1 MVQVIHGAQNDDFSK
16 KGAKLDEQL
25 QKIKTASIEED
36 ASRLASE
43 AGLAY
48 ADLHLF
54 PILAEDIRL
63 IPEETATEFKIA
75 LFQQSGKTAHF
86 AILDPANKSAVSYI
100 KELCDK
106 NGWKP
111 TLHVISNPS
120 LEKALA
126 IYHDAPL
133 IKSLDLM
140 RVSLTGADLENFEK
154 NFGILLDLENTL
166 QKVSTSQVIE
176 TILAGAKQMRASDIH
191 LEAEESVTRLRYRI
205 DGVLQ
210 DIGKFP
216 KSVYHLATS
225 RIKMLGKMRLNI
237 RDRAQDGHFFID
249 LDGKRIDIRV
259 NSIPGKYGENINM
272 RLLSADSLV
281 AKVENLGLRGLAYEA
296 VRAEIAKPHGM
307 ILNTGP
313 TGSGKTTTLYTL
325 LGQMNQPGNKIITI
339 EDPIEYTLSGIVQT
353 EVAKGG
359 QYTFADG
366 LRAIVRQDPDVILVG
381 EIRDEETA
389 EIAVNAALTGHL
401 VLSTLHA
408 NSASAAV
415 PRLLELG
422 MKRDLI
428 TSSVNCFIAQRLV
441 RILCDDCKTSYAPA
455 KETVDS
461 LKELIAII
469 SPKSK
474 VDIPKDIPLL
484 WKSTGCQKCN
494 MTGFRG
500 RKGIFEVLLMSPAV
514 TAVIN
519 DLGNEDEI
527 LRVALE
533 DGMVTMT
540 QDGILKAIEG
550 TTTLEEVWRVA
561 DQADIL
567 RSIYSELMPSALS
580 RSSLIPTTLL
590 KKTQSHL
597 ANFTEFANFTKDLP
611 QNEFL
616 RSIFAAALLLRAG
629 DIHLEPTDT
638 EVLVRFRIDGILQ
651 TVTTFPK
658 NNYPAILGE
667 VKLWAGLKS
676 GEQAGVVDGRFSISI
691 EEPYENIKNV
701 QTDIRLSII
710 LGGFGETSVMRLL
723 SKNAVKLELSS
734 LNIRKE
740 NLARIME
747 AVKKPNGMILNTGPT
762 GSGKTTTLYSIL
774 SGLNKPEV
782 KIITVED
789 PIEYQMPGI
798 LQTQV
803 NNEQNYSFA
812 LALRALL
819 RQNPDIMMIGEI
831 RDEETAQIAVQA
843 AITGHLVLSTLHANS
858 AAGAIPRMI
867 NMGVT
872 GDDMANAGNCFIAQ
886 RLVRHLCENCRE
898 AVAPSAEEATL
909 IERYLSKITPASGI
923 EKPSIEKIYKAKGC
937 EKCNGTG
944 YTGQIVLSEA
954 LTVDQ
959 SIEELIARNALA
971 SEIEA
976 KAIENGMVSLAQD
989 GILSALEGRTTLEE
1003 VMRVT
1008 EE

>member
-1 MVQVIHGAQNDDFSK
+1 MVQVIRGTQSDELSK
-16 KGAKLDEQL
+16 KSVSLDEKL

-36 ASRLASE
+36 ASRLAFAS
-43 AGLAY
+43 GIAY

-63 IPEETATEFKIA
+63 IPEEIAVNLHIA

-86 AILDPANKSAVSYI
+86 AMLEPENNESRAYI
-100 KELCDK
+100 KELCEK
-106 NGWKP
+106 NDWKP
-111 TLHVISNPS
+111 VLHIVSQPS
-120 LEKALA
+120 LDKAIN

-140 RVSLTGADLENFEK
+140 RVSLTGDDLKNFEK
-154 NFGILLDLENTL
+154 NFGALLDLEHTF
-166 QKVSTSQVIE
+166 QKSSTSQVIE
-176 TILAGAKQMRASDIH
+176 IILAGAKQMRASDIH
-191 LEAEESVTRLRYRI
+191 FEPEEESTRLRYRV

-225 RIKMLGKMRLNI
+225 RIKMISKMRLNV
-237 RDRAQDGHFFID
+237 RDRAQDGHFFVD
-249 LDGKRIDIRV
+249 LDGNRIDVRV

-281 AKVENLGLRGLAYEA
+281 AKMEDLGLRGLAYEA
-296 VRAEIAKPHGM
+296 VRTEITKPHGM

-325 LGQMNQPGNKIITI
+325 LGQMNQPGTKIITI
-339 EDPIEYTLSGIVQT
+339 EDPIEYTLQGIVQT

-366 LRAIVRQDPDVILVG
+366 LRAIVRQDPDIILVG
-381 EIRDEETA
+381 EIRDDETA
-389 EIAVNAALTGHL
+389 DIAVNAALTGHL

-415 PRLLELG
+415 PRLLELS
-422 MKRDLI
+422 MKRELI

-441 RILCDDCKTSYAPA
+441 RILCDECKSSYAPA

-461 LKELIAII
+461 LKEFIAII

-484 WKSTGCQKCN
+484 WRSVGCSNCN

-519 DLGNEDEI
+519 DLGTEDQI
-527 LRVALE
+527 LRTALE

-550 TTTLEEVWRVA
+550 ITTLEEVWRVA
-561 DQADIL
+561 DQADAL
-567 RSIYSELMPSALS
+567 RNIYTELMPSALS
-580 RSSLIPTTLL
+580 RSSLIPTDLL
-590 KKTQSHL
+590 EKTDTHL
-597 ANFTEFANFTKDLP
+597 TNFSLFDTFVKDLP
-611 QNEFL
+611 QNQFL
-616 RSIFAAALLLRAG
+616 RAIFAAALLLRAG

-638 EVLVRFRIDGILQ
+638 VVLVRFRIDGILQ
-651 TVTTFPK
+651 TVTSFAK
-658 NNYPAILGE
+658 NNYPSILGE
-667 VKLWAGLKS
+667 IKLWAGLKS

-691 EEPYENIKNV
+691 ETPYRNITAV

-710 LGGFGETSVMRLL
+710 LGGFGETAVMRLL
-723 SKNAVKLELSS
+723 SKNTVKLELGS

-740 NLARIME
+740 NLARILD
-747 AVKKPNGMILNTGPT
+747 AVKKPNGIILNTGPT

-789 PIEYQMPGI
+789 PIEYQLPGI

-803 NNEQNYSFA
+803 NNDEGYSFGS
-812 LALRALL
+812 ALRSLL

-858 AAGAIPRMI
+858 AAGAIPRML

-872 GDDMANAGNCFIAQ
+872 GDDLANAGNCFIAQ

-898 AVAPSAEEATL
+898 VVAPTPEEATL
-909 IERYLSKITPASGI
+909 IEKYLAKLTKASGI
-923 EKPSIEKIYKAKGC
+923 EKPSTGKIYKTKGC
-937 EKCNGTG
+937 KQCNGTG

-954 LTVDQ
+954 LTIDQ
-959 SIEELIARNALA
+959 SIEELIARGALA

-976 KAIENGMVSLAQD
+976 KASENGMVSLALD
-989 GILSALEGRTTLEE
+989 GILAVLEGRTTLEE

>member
-1 MVQVIHGAQNDDFSK
+1 MVQVIQGVQSDDLSK
-16 KGAKLDEQL
+16 KGEKLDEQL
-25 QKIKTASIEED
+25 QKIKTASIEET
-36 ASRLASE
+36 ASKLAAES
-43 AGLAY
+43 GLAY

-63 IPEETATEFKIA
+63 VPEKDATELQIV

-86 AILDPANKSAVSYI
+86 GILEPGNDAARNSI
-100 KELCDK
+100 QTLCER

-111 TLHVISNPS
+111 TLHVISRPS
-120 LEKALA
+120 FDKAIS

-154 NFGILLDLENTL
+154 NFGVLLNIEHTF

-191 LEAEESVTRLRYRI
+191 LEPEEEATRLRYRI

-225 RIKMLGKMRLNI
+225 RIKMLGKMRLNV

-259 NSIPGKYGENINM
+259 NSIPGKYGESINM

-281 AKVENLGLRGLAYEA
+281 AKVEDLGLRGLAYEA
-296 VRAEIAKPHGM
+296 VRTEIAKPHGM

-325 LGQMNQPGNKIITI
+325 LGQMNEPGNKIITI
-339 EDPIEYTLSGIVQT
+339 EDPIEYSLKGIVQT

-366 LRAIVRQDPDVILVG
+366 LRAIVRQDPDIILVG

-422 MKRDLI
+422 MKRELI

-441 RILCDDCKTSYAPA
+441 RILCDNCKTSYEPA

-474 VDIPKDIPLL
+474 VDIPKEIPVL
-484 WKSTGCQKCN
+484 WKSVGCVQCN

-500 RKGIFEVLLMSPAV
+500 RKGIFEVLLMSQPV
-514 TAVIN
+514 TQVIN
-519 DLGNEDEI
+519 DLGTEDAI
-527 LRVALE
+527 LRTALE

-540 QDGILKAIEG
+540 QDGILKSIEG
-550 TTTLEEVWRVA
+550 LTTLEEVWRVA

-567 RSIYSELMPSALS
+567 RDIYNELMPSALS
-580 RSSLIPTTLL
+580 RSSVIPTPLL
-590 KKTQSHL
+590 EKVKAHL
-597 ANFTEFANFTKDLP
+597 GNFTDFSAFTKELP

-616 RSIFAAALLLRAG
+616 RAIFAAALLLRAG

-638 EVLVRFRIDGILQ
+638 EVLVRLRIDGILQ
-651 TVTTFPK
+651 TITTFPK
-658 NNYPAILGE
+658 NNYPGILGE

-676 GEQAGVVDGRFSISI
+676 GEQAGVVDGRFSISL
-691 EEPYENIKNV
+691 EEPFEHITSI

-734 LNIRKE
+734 LHIRKE
-740 NLARIME
+740 SLARIE
-747 AVKKPNGMILNTGPT
+747 AAIRKPNGIILNTGPT

-803 NNEQNYSFA
+803 NNAEGYSFA
-812 LALRALL
+812 QALRALL

-858 AAGAIPRMI
+858 AAGAIPRML

-872 GDDMANAGNCFIAQ
+872 GDDLANAGNCFIAQ

-898 AVAPSAEEATL
+898 AVTPNPEEAEL
-909 IERYLSKITPASGI
+909 IGKYLAKLTPASGI
-923 EKPSIEKIYKAKGC
+923 EKPSAEKIYKAKGC

-954 LTVDQ
+954 LTVDHD
-959 SIEELIARNALA
+959 IEELIARGALA

-976 KAIENGMVSLAQD
+976 KAIESGMVSLAQD
-989 GILSALEGRTTLEE
+989 GILAALEGRTTLSE
-1003 VMRVT
+1003 VNRVT